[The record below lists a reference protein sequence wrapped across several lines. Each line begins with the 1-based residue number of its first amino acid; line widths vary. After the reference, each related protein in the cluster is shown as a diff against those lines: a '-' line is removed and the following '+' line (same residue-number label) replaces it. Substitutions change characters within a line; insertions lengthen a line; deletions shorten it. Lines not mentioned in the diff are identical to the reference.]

1 MTNRRMT
8 NGPTV
13 TQLRWAAT
21 GAITAVGALA
31 MVRGWL
37 PYSVWSFVFCGFCM
51 AVAMPRLS
59 ARAALVLRGVLTVAA
74 YLMSGIWRTESATF
88 SVAIVAVCFVPIV
101 IDVLQHPERSK
112 ERK

>member
-1 MTNRRMT
+1 MT

-37 PYSVWSFVFCGFCM
+37 PHSVWSFVFCGFCM